1 MEINGETHQV
11 KPCRNLCGHNINPYS
26 IHGGKSVPI
35 VKNGDNTKMEENEHF
50 AIETFGSTGRGYVI
64 QEGECSHYAKKPGSH
79 PTPSLSSAKN
89 LLKVI
94 DENFGTIP
102 FCRRY
107 LDRLGEDKHVYA
119 LNTLVRQGIVEDYP
133 PLNDIKGSYT
143 AQFEH
148 TLILHPHKKEI
159 VSRGDDY

>member
-1 MEINGETHQV
+1 MCIRDS
-11 KPCRNLCGHNINPYS
+11 CRNLCGHNISPYR

-50 AIETFGSTGRGYVI
+50 AIETFGSTGRGYVV
-64 QEGECSHYAKKPGSH
+64 QEGENSHYAKVAASTA
-79 PTPSLSSAKN
+79 TPSLTSAKS

-94 DENFGTIP
+94 DDNFGTLP

-107 LDRLGEDKHVYA
+107 LDRLGEDKHIYA
-119 LNTLVRQGIVEDYP
+119 LNTLVRQGIVQDYP
-133 PLNDIKGSYT
+133 PLHDIPGSYT
-143 AQFEH
+143 AQYEH
-148 TLILHPHKKEI
+148 TLILHPHRKEV